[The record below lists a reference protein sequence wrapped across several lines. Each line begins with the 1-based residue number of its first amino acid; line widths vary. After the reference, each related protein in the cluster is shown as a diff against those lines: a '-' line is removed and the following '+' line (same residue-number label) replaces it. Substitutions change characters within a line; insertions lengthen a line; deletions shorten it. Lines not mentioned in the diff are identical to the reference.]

1 MFCSTATNR
10 VAEHAADRAVHA
22 VRSHE
27 KIVRHRRRGP
37 GGRGRVR
44 PVDSIRF
51 VHRDELGAPGGEI
64 DGADLPSVVKLD
76 RPARGFTRARRGVDD
91 GVRERAA
98 IDGDGAAKLGGARGG
113 AGEMSD
119 VPRESNDAGSGR
131 TTPAAVGAR
140 RDREVSAPRCSFDRG
155 DARGRSS
162 PSLFPSPSQS
172 PRPGGRWVPGGVA
185 RRRVPA
191 NRGSRGR
198 PRRARRRVPRRPR
211 RRICA
216 GRPARRTT
224 TLGVTR
230 GRRTRTRRAGPAR
243 AWTRGWSLD
252 DSASR
257 RTSLTPRGP
266 GWGRS
271 GAVGGGRGAP
281 HRAAGDRRGYRT
293 SRGDAR
299 RRPRAPPRR
308 ERARRGGGVHRD
320 MVEIIARADDFPQIS
335 ISARETMRAERAHP
349 RDRDPRVDE
358 DGDHF

>member
-1 MFCSTATNR
+1 M
-10 VAEHAADRAVHA
+10 
-22 VRSHE
+22 
-27 KIVRHRRRGP
+27 
-37 GGRGRVR
+37 
-44 PVDSIRF
+44 
-51 VHRDELGAPGGEI
+51 APGRC
-64 DGADLPSVVKLD
+64 L
-76 RPARGFTRARRGVDD
+76 
-91 GVRERAA
+91 
-98 IDGDGAAKLGGARGG
+98 
-113 AGEMSD
+113 D
-119 VPRESNDAGSGR
+119 VPRESNDAGFGEDHAGGVER
-131 TTPAAVGAR
+131 AETAR
-140 RDREVSAPRCSFDRG
+140 CQHHVVASIGGTLGDVRPRPCSR
-155 DARGRSS
+155 RR
-162 PSLFPSPSQS
+162 LS
-172 PRPGGRWVPGGVA
+172 PRVPGALGPGGVA

-257 RTSLTPRGP
+257 RTSLAPRGDR
-266 GWGRS
+266 GGDGRGRS
-271 GAVGGGRGAP
+271 GAVGGAAPRGGGSAWVSNEPRGRA
-281 HRAAGDRRGYRT
+281 T
-293 SRGDAR
+293 ST
-299 RRPRAPPRR
+299 PRAPPTRTRASRR
-308 ERARRGGGVHRD
+308 WRASRYGRDYRSCRR
-320 MVEIIARADDFPQIS
+320 FPQIS